1 MNLSDVRDGTRALI
15 DANIFLYWLT
25 QRSIE
30 CGLFLRR
37 CADRSVQGYA
47 SVLSLTEVAHRLMM
61 LEAKENGWAEGPNP
75 VRSLELRPER
85 VQTLRRYED
94 RLRDILA
101 LRLHL
106 EDFQHVDLIESFS
119 IRRRYGL
126 LTNDSIF
133 IAVAVR
139 LGIRDV
145 ISADKGLERAAGYT
159 VYQPSDLK

>member
-25 QRSIE
+25 QRSTE

-47 SVLSLTEVAHRLMM
+47 SVLSLTEVAHRLMI
-61 LEAKENGWAEGPNP
+61 LEAKENGWAEGTNP
-75 VRSLELRPER
+75 VKALEMRPER
-85 VQTLRRYED
+85 VQALRRYED

-106 EDFQHVDLIESFS
+106 EDFQNIDLIESFS

-126 LTNDSIF
+126 LTNDSILL
-133 IAVAVR
+133 AVAVR
-139 LGIRDV
+139 LGIQDV
-145 ISADKGLERAAGYT
+145 ISADKNLGRATGFS
-159 VYQPSDLK
+159 VYRPSDLK